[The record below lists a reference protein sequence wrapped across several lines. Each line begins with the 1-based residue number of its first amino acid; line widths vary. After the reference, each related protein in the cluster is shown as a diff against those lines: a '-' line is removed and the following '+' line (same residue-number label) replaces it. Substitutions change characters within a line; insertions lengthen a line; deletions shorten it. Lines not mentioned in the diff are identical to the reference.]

1 MLGREKRVWLESAHR
16 KARAIN
22 VASSASRVLV
32 PFDQIGNLL
41 RVQHLAVSDRHI
53 RARRASTN
61 TALHHR
67 PRLACSSAAFLL
79 LMFFGGVFRR
89 PTE

>member
-41 RVQHLAVSDRHI
+41 RVQHLVSDRHI
-53 RARRASTN
+53 RARRPSTN

-79 LMFFGGVFRR
+79 LMFFEGVFRR